1 MSKKL
6 KNEKMKQKM
15 KQKALTVIKAIHG
28 FAGHTFP
35 EVEGHHEAS
44 ENQQEW
50 KQNRDGHLQSF
61 VSIFLFLYFYTSS
74 SYFWIL
80 MSTKVRAV
88 LIMNISILQCEA

>member
-44 ENQQEW
+44 ENQQE
-50 KQNRDGHLQSF
+50 
-61 VSIFLFLYFYTSS
+61 
-74 SYFWIL
+74 
-80 MSTKVRAV
+80 
-88 LIMNISILQCEA
+88 